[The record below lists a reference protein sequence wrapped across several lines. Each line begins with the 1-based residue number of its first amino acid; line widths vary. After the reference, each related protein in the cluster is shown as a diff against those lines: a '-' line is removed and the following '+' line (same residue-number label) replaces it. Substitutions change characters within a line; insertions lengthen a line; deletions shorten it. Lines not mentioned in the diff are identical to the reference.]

1 MKYLIKD
8 DNNNISILVLN
19 SSGSIPALPGTF
31 SMVEIS
37 DSVDI
42 SRIDLLDIIDGQIVN
57 SLSKAKTVKLEEIRN
72 IRDARLL
79 DNDKAWLIAAKKK
92 EDTSVIEAE
101 AQMLRDLPTVASAHL
116 DTLQTLEEINNYNP
130 IGA

>member
-1 MKYLIKD
+1 MRFLVKNSDNSLSIISVVSSIPSGLDILQEID
-8 DNNNISILVLN
+8 DNFNTSQLH
-19 SSGSIPALPGTF
+19 
-31 SMVEIS
+31 
-37 DSVDI
+37 
-42 SRIDLLDIIDGQIVN
+42 LLEVIDGQIVN
-57 SLSKAKTVKLEEIRN
+57 SLSKAKSVKLQDIRN
-72 IRDARLL
+72 KRDAKLL
-79 DNDKAWLIAAKKK
+79 ENDRMWLIAAKKK